1 MKKKYGIIGN
11 PIKHSLSPIL
21 HNYWFKKYKIDANY
35 STIEIENSELP
46 KIIKR
51 IKNKDLA
58 GINITLPYKQKIV
71 PHVDI
76 LINDAEITSSVNTI
90 YLDDRGT
97 IVGEN
102 TDVFGL
108 QAAYLKEVDNIYNK
122 SAIVIGAGGVSPSVI
137 LSLEKSGVKDV
148 SITNRTE
155 DKCIFLKKK
164 FKYLKIINWQN
175 IKEELKNFDIII
187 NATSLGLKNGQD
199 FGFNFDKV
207 KDDSI
212 YIDTIYNPLETK
224 TLRYLKEKNIK
235 VFNGLDMFIYQGQ
248 KAFYL
253 WNKVNPEI
261 DQALIELLL
270 SKLK

>member
-51 IKNKDLA
+51 IKNKDLT

-248 KAFYL
+248 KSFYL